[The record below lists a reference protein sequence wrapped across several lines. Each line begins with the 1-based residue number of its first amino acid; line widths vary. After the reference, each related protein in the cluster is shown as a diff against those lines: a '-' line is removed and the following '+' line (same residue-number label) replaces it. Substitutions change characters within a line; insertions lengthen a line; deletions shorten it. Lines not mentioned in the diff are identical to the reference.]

1 MLPLLRNALIILAI
15 LTGLIFGYFNTGEVP
30 VDYLLGQTDMP
41 LVLALSIA
49 LLVGLSLGI
58 LVTLPS
64 VLKQRSE
71 STALKR
77 RLQQAETEVKNL
89 RNQPLHDA

>member
-1 MLPLLRNALIILAI
+1 MLPLLRNALILLAI
-15 LTGLIFGYFNTGEVP
+15 LTGLIFGYFNTSEVP
-30 VDYLLGQTDMP
+30 VDYLLGQADMP

-64 VLKQRSE
+64 VLRQRSE
-71 STALKR
+71 SAALKR